1 MLFPQIFVGLFTSD
15 EALLEFGQPAL
26 RIYMACMFLFGIQL
40 ACQMTFTSLG
50 NAAASIVVAIMRKFV
65 LLIPLIYILPAIF
78 SQDKTSAVLAF
89 RSPRII
95 YPNYCII
102 FTQLQIYLLFDIFP
116 SAFCRGLDR
125 VRSRLSVIIMARR
138 T

>member
-78 SQDKTSAVLAF
+78 SQDKTSAVYMAEPIADF
-89 RSPRII
+89 FAVS
-95 YPNYCII
+95 
-102 FTQLQIYLLFDIFP
+102 FTAILFTFQFKKALGKI
-116 SAFCRGLDR
+116 SNKR
-125 VRSRLSVIIMARR
+125 
-138 T
+138 